1 MAKQAFSISP
11 KFDKAAIAMAT
22 VLVAREKDQ
31 EALEALKPAIE
42 ANPTV
47 NGLKVI
53 YNKVVEMYNEQQQA
67 KNKERVAGSVLMNNF
82 AKPKSAGTGVGTGV
96 GAGAGAGTGA
106 GTGQGMTQ
114 QQMQE
119 ALARLQAEA
128 NRPKT
133 EEELAKEKEEEEK
146 SRALAQR
153 NSLIWGVIGG
163 VALVGLLLFKK
174 LRH

>member
-1 MAKQAFSISP
+1 
-11 KFDKAAIAMAT
+11 MAT
-22 VLVAREKDQ
+22 VLVAREKYQ

-53 YNKVVEMYNEQQQA
+53 YNKVLEMYNEQQRV
-67 KNKERVAGSVLMNNF
+67 KNKDRVAGSVVMNNF
-82 AKPKSAGTGVGTGV
+82 VKPKSAGAQMDAGAGASAGVGAEVGASAGV
-96 GAGAGAGTGA
+96 GAG
-106 GTGQGMTQ
+106 QVMSQ

-163 VALVGLLLFKK
+163 VALVSLLLFKK
-174 LRH
+174 LRR

>member
-22 VLVAREKDQ
+22 VLVAREKYQ

-82 AKPKSAGTGVGTGV
+82 AKPKSAGAQV
-96 GAGAGAGTGA
+96 GAGAGAGA
-106 GTGQGMTQ
+106 GQGMTQ
-114 QQMQE
+114 EQMQE

-174 LRH
+174 LRR

>member
-22 VLVAREKDQ
+22 VLVAREKYQ

-82 AKPKSAGTGVGTGV
+82 AKPKSAGAQV
-96 GAGAGAGTGA
+96 GAGAGAG
-106 GTGQGMTQ
+106 QGMTQ
-114 QQMQE
+114 EQMQE

-174 LRH
+174 LRR